1 MRKITSIFM
10 IAVMV
15 CSLSG
20 CSQGKTNLQ
29 EKTDQADLQEEST
42 IPVGGTMQEEKE
54 KASASGEDNTKLQGE
69 AIQEEGKIS
78 DSERAEQNKAYGEI
92 LWDVYYLGE
101 IEGEYTAPNREGIKN
116 SDFAIYDI
124 DGDGL
129 EELLLSF
136 DGGYMASML
145 EYIWGYENGSTH
157 VELCEFPSMRYYNNG
172 VIEVDWSH
180 NQGLAGDFWPY
191 SAYSYNSETDKYQE
205 FASVDAWD
213 KISTG
218 VEVNWKG
225 EAFPSSID
233 ADGDGIVYYVLPAD
247 WDGHYDMTPLDG
259 KDYESWRNDY
269 LNGAEE
275 IKEEVI
281 AFQPLNEENISK
293 LGAPKPDIQFPEP
306 QG

>member
-1 MRKITSIFM
+1 MRKITSIFL

-20 CSQGKTNLQ
+20 CSQ
-29 EKTDQADLQEEST
+29 EKTDQADQQEEST
-42 IPVGGTMQEEKE
+42 VSVEGTIPEEKE
-54 KASASGEDNTKLQGE
+54 KASAGGEDNTKQQGE

-101 IEGEYTAPNREGIKN
+101 IEGIEYTAPNREGNKN
-116 SDFAIYDI
+116 GDFAIYDI

-136 DGGYMASML
+136 DGGNMASMS
-145 EYIWGYENGSTH
+145 EYIWGYKNGSTH

-191 SAYSYNSETDKYQE
+191 SAYSYNSETDEYQE

-213 KISTG
+213 KVSTG

-225 EAFPSSID
+225 ETFPSGID
-233 ADGDGIVYYVLPAD
+233 ADGNGIVYYISPAD
-247 WDGHYDMTPLDG
+247 EDGYYVDG
-259 KDYESWRNDY
+259 KDYESWRNSY
-269 LNGAEE
+269 LDGAEE